1 MGLRAHPLD
10 PLYESHGEAWN
21 ETDLSAVDVEAFLPA
36 LAAMLREAALHF
48 EGVSGRVT
56 DLVIGQ
62 CGQAAPDLVV
72 ALQDF
77 DRLQQELAALG
88 EALLRYLAATGKVAA
103 DKVAADA
110 DHADVIGGIPLD
122 DVKQRLLRRLQA
134 GMDMRIDVNERE
146 F

>member
-10 PLYESHGEAWN
+10 PLYESRGEARN

-103 DKVAADA
+103 DA

-134 GMDMRIDVNERE
+134 GMDMRIDANERE